1 MDKKYALITGVAGL
15 IGSRLADW
23 IIENKPD
30 YCVVGVDNLFGGYEE
45 NINKNVIFYNKELS
59 SDDLSGLF
67 EKYNFEYVFE
77 DINNIMKK
85 SNVNFYTQQGI
96 LGGKDLGLTSYTN
109 FNTPYDT
116 ATELAKVG
124 FNTISL
130 ASYHAND
137 RGVQGITNAINFLN
151 ENKISYSG
159 ISLNEEDRLK
169 NSIIEKNG
177 IKVALLGYTMGSTIA
192 TNNTYS
198 VSIYSEEQVK
208 KDYDAIK
215 DQADI
220 IMVAIDYSNNRS
232 LEVTEQEKTIANYLA
247 NLGVDIVIG
256 NTGYSVQPIEKIN
269 NTLVF
274 YSLGNMLSGH
284 SLTDNKISAIVDF
297 KYTIKEKGGNIEK
310 LKQSDKYLLNILNR
324 IIDGKK
330 NVSLTKLYNF
340 CDNKKDAIDFLINY
354 NVYIKML
361 RNESTNEPYF
371 ETKLVY
377 NTVSS
382 YKTISYILWL
392 VSLVFTFYEHY
403 SILGYLL
410 ILISYF
416 VNELFLNCYKR
427 TKKANDLYFDYIAYK
442 NYLEEIDTLGYDKN
456 DINTYITN
464 GLILKTTNTNLKLDQ
479 GEFPYKLNKAIV
491 RCVKKANDRR

>member
-1 MDKKYALITGVAGL
+1 MRRQKRSKRPFILLLSLIIMIFGSLYLFKGFFKKDNGTNDNNDNDNNNNIVENLKERSITFTLAG
-15 IGSRLADW
+15 
-23 IIENKPD
+23 
-30 YCVVGVDNLFGGYEE
+30 
-45 NINKNVIFYNKELS
+45 NVLLNAEMWYDTA
-59 SDDLSGLF
+59 SDGQ
-67 EKYNFEYVFE
+67 YNFEYVFE

-310 LKQSDKYLLNILNR
+310 NYDDINVLLTYAYSLNGVNYKVVPFTKIQTELNDYKIYYEKYNKLLTENN
-324 IIDGKK
+324 K
-330 NVSLTKLYNF
+330 NVKLYP
-340 CDNKKDAIDFLINY
+340 I
-354 NVYIKML
+354 
-361 RNESTNEPYF
+361 
-371 ETKLVY
+371 
-377 NTVSS
+377 
-382 YKTISYILWL
+382 
-392 VSLVFTFYEHY
+392 
-403 SILGYLL
+403 
-410 ILISYF
+410 
-416 VNELFLNCYKR
+416 
-427 TKKANDLYFDYIAYK
+427 
-442 NYLEEIDTLGYDKN
+442 
-456 DINTYITN
+456 
-464 GLILKTTNTNLKLDQ
+464 
-479 GEFPYKLNKAIV
+479 GE
-491 RCVKKANDRR
+491 

>member
-1 MDKKYALITGVAGL
+1 MRRQRRSKIPFIFLLSLIIMIFGSLYLFKGFFKKDNGTNDNNDNDNNNNIVENVKERSITFTLAG
-15 IGSRLADW
+15 
-23 IIENKPD
+23 
-30 YCVVGVDNLFGGYEE
+30 
-45 NINKNVIFYNKELS
+45 NVLLNAEMWYDTA
-59 SDDLSGLF
+59 SDGQ
-67 EKYNFEYVFE
+67 YNFEYVFE

-177 IKVALLGYTMGSTIA
+177 IKVALLGYTMGLTIA
-192 TNNTYS
+192 TNNTYL

-208 KDYDAIK
+208 KDYDSIK
-215 DQADI
+215 DQVDI

-310 LKQSDKYLLNILNR
+310 NYDDINVLLTYAYSLNGVNYKVVPFTKIQTELNDYKIYYEKYNKLLTENN
-324 IIDGKK
+324 K
-330 NVSLTKLYNF
+330 NVKLYP
-340 CDNKKDAIDFLINY
+340 I
-354 NVYIKML
+354 
-361 RNESTNEPYF
+361 
-371 ETKLVY
+371 
-377 NTVSS
+377 
-382 YKTISYILWL
+382 
-392 VSLVFTFYEHY
+392 
-403 SILGYLL
+403 G
-410 ILISYF
+410 
-416 VNELFLNCYKR
+416 
-427 TKKANDLYFDYIAYK
+427 
-442 NYLEEIDTLGYDKN
+442 G
-456 DINTYITN
+456 
-464 GLILKTTNTNLKLDQ
+464 
-479 GEFPYKLNKAIV
+479 
-491 RCVKKANDRR
+491 

>member
-1 MDKKYALITGVAGL
+1 MRRQKRSKRPFILLLSLIIMIFGSLYLFKGFFKKDNGTNDNNDNDNNNNIVENVKERSITFTLAG
-15 IGSRLADW
+15 
-23 IIENKPD
+23 
-30 YCVVGVDNLFGGYEE
+30 
-45 NINKNVIFYNKELS
+45 NVLLNAEMWYDTA
-59 SDDLSGLF
+59 SDGQ
-67 EKYNFEYVFE
+67 YNFEYVFE

-208 KDYDAIK
+208 KDYDSIK

-310 LKQSDKYLLNILNR
+310 NYDDINVLLTYAYSLNGVNYKVVPFTKIQTELNDYKIYYEKYNKLLTENN
-324 IIDGKK
+324 K
-330 NVSLTKLYNF
+330 NVILYP
-340 CDNKKDAIDFLINY
+340 I
-354 NVYIKML
+354 
-361 RNESTNEPYF
+361 
-371 ETKLVY
+371 
-377 NTVSS
+377 
-382 YKTISYILWL
+382 
-392 VSLVFTFYEHY
+392 
-403 SILGYLL
+403 
-410 ILISYF
+410 
-416 VNELFLNCYKR
+416 
-427 TKKANDLYFDYIAYK
+427 
-442 NYLEEIDTLGYDKN
+442 
-456 DINTYITN
+456 
-464 GLILKTTNTNLKLDQ
+464 
-479 GEFPYKLNKAIV
+479 GE
-491 RCVKKANDRR
+491 

>member
-1 MDKKYALITGVAGL
+1 MRRQKRSKRPFILLLSLIIMIFGSLYLFKGFFKKDNGTNDNNDNDNNNNIVENVKERSITFTLAG
-15 IGSRLADW
+15 
-23 IIENKPD
+23 
-30 YCVVGVDNLFGGYEE
+30 
-45 NINKNVIFYNKELS
+45 NVLLNAEMWYDTA
-59 SDDLSGLF
+59 SDGQ
-67 EKYNFEYVFE
+67 YNFEYVFE

-208 KDYDAIK
+208 KDYDSIK

-297 KYTIKEKGGNIEK
+297 KYTIKDKGGNIEK
-310 LKQSDKYLLNILNR
+310 NYDDINVLLTYAYSLNGVNYKVVPFTKIQTELNDYKIYYEKYNKLLTENN
-324 IIDGKK
+324 K
-330 NVSLTKLYNF
+330 NVKLYP
-340 CDNKKDAIDFLINY
+340 I
-354 NVYIKML
+354 
-361 RNESTNEPYF
+361 
-371 ETKLVY
+371 
-377 NTVSS
+377 
-382 YKTISYILWL
+382 
-392 VSLVFTFYEHY
+392 
-403 SILGYLL
+403 G
-410 ILISYF
+410 
-416 VNELFLNCYKR
+416 
-427 TKKANDLYFDYIAYK
+427 
-442 NYLEEIDTLGYDKN
+442 G
-456 DINTYITN
+456 
-464 GLILKTTNTNLKLDQ
+464 
-479 GEFPYKLNKAIV
+479 
-491 RCVKKANDRR
+491 

>member
-1 MDKKYALITGVAGL
+1 MRRQKRSKRPFILLLSLIIMIFGSLYLFKGFFKKDNGTNDNNDNDNNNNNIVENVKERSITFTLAG
-15 IGSRLADW
+15 
-23 IIENKPD
+23 
-30 YCVVGVDNLFGGYEE
+30 
-45 NINKNVIFYNKELS
+45 NVLLNAEMWYDTA
-59 SDDLSGLF
+59 SDGQYD
-67 EKYNFEYVFE
+67 FEYVFE

-208 KDYDAIK
+208 KDYDSIK

-284 SLTDNKISAIVDF
+284 SLIDNKISAIVDF
-297 KYTIKEKGGNIEK
+297 KYTIKEKDGNIEK
-310 LKQSDKYLLNILNR
+310 NYDDINVLLTYAYSLNGVNYKVVPFTKIQTELNDYKIYYEKYNKLLTENN
-324 IIDGKK
+324 K
-330 NVSLTKLYNF
+330 NVKLYP
-340 CDNKKDAIDFLINY
+340 I
-354 NVYIKML
+354 
-361 RNESTNEPYF
+361 
-371 ETKLVY
+371 
-377 NTVSS
+377 
-382 YKTISYILWL
+382 
-392 VSLVFTFYEHY
+392 
-403 SILGYLL
+403 
-410 ILISYF
+410 
-416 VNELFLNCYKR
+416 
-427 TKKANDLYFDYIAYK
+427 
-442 NYLEEIDTLGYDKN
+442 
-456 DINTYITN
+456 
-464 GLILKTTNTNLKLDQ
+464 
-479 GEFPYKLNKAIV
+479 GE
-491 RCVKKANDRR
+491 

>member
-1 MDKKYALITGVAGL
+1 MRRQKKSKRPFILLLSLIIMIFGSLYLFKGFFKKDNGTNDNNDNDNNNNIVENVKERSITFTLAG
-15 IGSRLADW
+15 
-23 IIENKPD
+23 
-30 YCVVGVDNLFGGYEE
+30 
-45 NINKNVIFYNKELS
+45 NVLLNAEMWYDTA
-59 SDDLSGLF
+59 SDGQ
-67 EKYNFEYVFE
+67 YNFEYVFE

-116 ATELAKVG
+116 ATELTKVG

-208 KDYDAIK
+208 KDYDSIK

-310 LKQSDKYLLNILNR
+310 NYDDINVLLTYAYSLNGVNYKVVPFTKIQTELNDYKIYYEKYNKLLTENN
-324 IIDGKK
+324 K
-330 NVSLTKLYNF
+330 NVKLYP
-340 CDNKKDAIDFLINY
+340 I
-354 NVYIKML
+354 
-361 RNESTNEPYF
+361 
-371 ETKLVY
+371 
-377 NTVSS
+377 
-382 YKTISYILWL
+382 
-392 VSLVFTFYEHY
+392 
-403 SILGYLL
+403 
-410 ILISYF
+410 
-416 VNELFLNCYKR
+416 
-427 TKKANDLYFDYIAYK
+427 
-442 NYLEEIDTLGYDKN
+442 
-456 DINTYITN
+456 
-464 GLILKTTNTNLKLDQ
+464 
-479 GEFPYKLNKAIV
+479 GE
-491 RCVKKANDRR
+491 

>member
-1 MDKKYALITGVAGL
+1 MRRQRRSKIPFIFLLSLIIMIFGSLYLFKGFFKKDTGTNDNNDNDNNNIVENVKERSITFTLAG
-15 IGSRLADW
+15 
-23 IIENKPD
+23 
-30 YCVVGVDNLFGGYEE
+30 
-45 NINKNVIFYNKELS
+45 NVLLNAEMWYDTA
-59 SDDLSGLF
+59 SDGQ
-67 EKYNFEYVFE
+67 YNFEYVFE

-208 KDYDAIK
+208 KDYDSIK

-310 LKQSDKYLLNILNR
+310 NYDDINVLLTYAYSLNGVNYKVVPFTKIQTELNDYKIYYEKYNKLLTENN
-324 IIDGKK
+324 K
-330 NVSLTKLYNF
+330 NVKLYP
-340 CDNKKDAIDFLINY
+340 I
-354 NVYIKML
+354 
-361 RNESTNEPYF
+361 
-371 ETKLVY
+371 
-377 NTVSS
+377 
-382 YKTISYILWL
+382 
-392 VSLVFTFYEHY
+392 
-403 SILGYLL
+403 
-410 ILISYF
+410 
-416 VNELFLNCYKR
+416 
-427 TKKANDLYFDYIAYK
+427 
-442 NYLEEIDTLGYDKN
+442 
-456 DINTYITN
+456 
-464 GLILKTTNTNLKLDQ
+464 
-479 GEFPYKLNKAIV
+479 GE
-491 RCVKKANDRR
+491 

>member
-1 MDKKYALITGVAGL
+1 MRRQKRSKRPFILLLSLIIMIFGSLYLFKGFFKKDNGTNDNNDNDNNNNNIVENVKERSITFTLAG
-15 IGSRLADW
+15 
-23 IIENKPD
+23 
-30 YCVVGVDNLFGGYEE
+30 
-45 NINKNVIFYNKELS
+45 NVLLNAEMWYDTA
-59 SDDLSGLF
+59 SDGQ
-67 EKYNFEYVFE
+67 YNFEYVFE

-116 ATELAKVG
+116 ATELTKVG

-130 ASYHAND
+130 ARYHAND

-297 KYTIKEKGGNIEK
+297 KYTIKEKDGNIEK
-310 LKQSDKYLLNILNR
+310 NYDDINVLLTYAYSLNGVNYKVVPFTKIQTELNDYKIYYEKYNKLLTENN
-324 IIDGKK
+324 K
-330 NVSLTKLYNF
+330 NVKLYP
-340 CDNKKDAIDFLINY
+340 I
-354 NVYIKML
+354 
-361 RNESTNEPYF
+361 
-371 ETKLVY
+371 
-377 NTVSS
+377 
-382 YKTISYILWL
+382 
-392 VSLVFTFYEHY
+392 
-403 SILGYLL
+403 
-410 ILISYF
+410 
-416 VNELFLNCYKR
+416 
-427 TKKANDLYFDYIAYK
+427 
-442 NYLEEIDTLGYDKN
+442 
-456 DINTYITN
+456 
-464 GLILKTTNTNLKLDQ
+464 
-479 GEFPYKLNKAIV
+479 GE
-491 RCVKKANDRR
+491 

>member
-1 MDKKYALITGVAGL
+1 MRRQKRSKRPFILLLSLIIMIFGSLYLFKGFFKKDNETNDNNDNDNNIVENVKERSITFTLAG
-15 IGSRLADW
+15 
-23 IIENKPD
+23 
-30 YCVVGVDNLFGGYEE
+30 
-45 NINKNVIFYNKELS
+45 NVLLNAEMWYDTA
-59 SDDLSGLF
+59 SDGQ
-67 EKYNFEYVFE
+67 YNFEYVFE

-85 SNVNFYTQQGI
+85 SNVNFYTQQSI

-284 SLTDNKISAIVDF
+284 SLIDNKISAIVDF
-297 KYTIKEKGGNIEK
+297 KYTIKEKDGNIEK
-310 LKQSDKYLLNILNR
+310 NYDDINVLLTYAYSLNGVNYKVVPFTKIQTELNDYKIYYEKYNKLLTENN
-324 IIDGKK
+324 K
-330 NVSLTKLYNF
+330 NVKLYP
-340 CDNKKDAIDFLINY
+340 I
-354 NVYIKML
+354 
-361 RNESTNEPYF
+361 
-371 ETKLVY
+371 
-377 NTVSS
+377 
-382 YKTISYILWL
+382 
-392 VSLVFTFYEHY
+392 
-403 SILGYLL
+403 
-410 ILISYF
+410 
-416 VNELFLNCYKR
+416 
-427 TKKANDLYFDYIAYK
+427 
-442 NYLEEIDTLGYDKN
+442 
-456 DINTYITN
+456 
-464 GLILKTTNTNLKLDQ
+464 
-479 GEFPYKLNKAIV
+479 GE
-491 RCVKKANDRR
+491 

>member
-1 MDKKYALITGVAGL
+1 MRRQRRSKIPFIFLLSLIIMIFGSLYLFKGFFKKDTGTNDNNDNDNNNNIVENVKERSITFTLAG
-15 IGSRLADW
+15 
-23 IIENKPD
+23 
-30 YCVVGVDNLFGGYEE
+30 
-45 NINKNVIFYNKELS
+45 NVLLNAEMWYDTA
-59 SDDLSGLF
+59 SDGQ
-67 EKYNFEYVFE
+67 YNFEYVFE

-208 KDYDAIK
+208 KDYDSIK
-215 DQADI
+215 DQVDI

-310 LKQSDKYLLNILNR
+310 NYDDINVLLTYAYSLNGVNYKVVPFTKIQTELNDYKIYYEKYNKLLTENN
-324 IIDGKK
+324 K
-330 NVSLTKLYNF
+330 NVKLYP
-340 CDNKKDAIDFLINY
+340 I
-354 NVYIKML
+354 
-361 RNESTNEPYF
+361 
-371 ETKLVY
+371 
-377 NTVSS
+377 
-382 YKTISYILWL
+382 
-392 VSLVFTFYEHY
+392 
-403 SILGYLL
+403 G
-410 ILISYF
+410 
-416 VNELFLNCYKR
+416 
-427 TKKANDLYFDYIAYK
+427 
-442 NYLEEIDTLGYDKN
+442 G
-456 DINTYITN
+456 
-464 GLILKTTNTNLKLDQ
+464 
-479 GEFPYKLNKAIV
+479 
-491 RCVKKANDRR
+491 

>member
-1 MDKKYALITGVAGL
+1 MRRQKRSKRPFILLLSLIIMIFGSLYLFKGFFKKDNGTNDNNDNDNNNNIVENVKERSITFTLAG
-15 IGSRLADW
+15 
-23 IIENKPD
+23 
-30 YCVVGVDNLFGGYEE
+30 
-45 NINKNVIFYNKELS
+45 NVLLNAEMWYDTA
-59 SDDLSGLF
+59 SDGQ
-67 EKYNFEYVFE
+67 YNFEYVFE

-208 KDYDAIK
+208 KDYDSIK

-297 KYTIKEKGGNIEK
+297 KYTIKEKGGKIEK
-310 LKQSDKYLLNILNR
+310 NYDDINVLLTYAYSLNGVNYKVVPFTKIQTELNDYKIYYEKYNKLLTENN
-324 IIDGKK
+324 K
-330 NVSLTKLYNF
+330 NVKLYP
-340 CDNKKDAIDFLINY
+340 I
-354 NVYIKML
+354 
-361 RNESTNEPYF
+361 
-371 ETKLVY
+371 
-377 NTVSS
+377 
-382 YKTISYILWL
+382 
-392 VSLVFTFYEHY
+392 
-403 SILGYLL
+403 
-410 ILISYF
+410 
-416 VNELFLNCYKR
+416 
-427 TKKANDLYFDYIAYK
+427 
-442 NYLEEIDTLGYDKN
+442 
-456 DINTYITN
+456 
-464 GLILKTTNTNLKLDQ
+464 
-479 GEFPYKLNKAIV
+479 GE
-491 RCVKKANDRR
+491 

>member
-1 MDKKYALITGVAGL
+1 MRRQKRSKRPFILLLSLIIMIFGSLYLFKGFFKKDNGTNDNNDNDNNNNNNIVENVKERSITFTLAG
-15 IGSRLADW
+15 
-23 IIENKPD
+23 
-30 YCVVGVDNLFGGYEE
+30 
-45 NINKNVIFYNKELS
+45 NVLLNAEMWYDTA
-59 SDDLSGLF
+59 SDGQ
-67 EKYNFEYVFE
+67 YNFEYVFE

-159 ISLNEEDRLK
+159 ISLNEDDRLK

-208 KDYDAIK
+208 KDYDSIK

-310 LKQSDKYLLNILNR
+310 NYDDINVLLTYAYSLNGVNYKVVPFTKIQTELNDYKIYYEKYNKLLTENN
-324 IIDGKK
+324 K
-330 NVSLTKLYNF
+330 NVKLYP
-340 CDNKKDAIDFLINY
+340 I
-354 NVYIKML
+354 
-361 RNESTNEPYF
+361 
-371 ETKLVY
+371 
-377 NTVSS
+377 
-382 YKTISYILWL
+382 
-392 VSLVFTFYEHY
+392 
-403 SILGYLL
+403 
-410 ILISYF
+410 
-416 VNELFLNCYKR
+416 
-427 TKKANDLYFDYIAYK
+427 
-442 NYLEEIDTLGYDKN
+442 
-456 DINTYITN
+456 
-464 GLILKTTNTNLKLDQ
+464 
-479 GEFPYKLNKAIV
+479 GE
-491 RCVKKANDRR
+491 

>member
-1 MDKKYALITGVAGL
+1 MRRQKRSKRPFILLLSLIIMIFGSLYLFKGFFKKDNGTNDNNDNDNNNNIVENVKERSITFTLAG
-15 IGSRLADW
+15 
-23 IIENKPD
+23 
-30 YCVVGVDNLFGGYEE
+30 
-45 NINKNVIFYNKELS
+45 NVLLNAEMWYDTA
-59 SDDLSGLF
+59 SDGQ
-67 EKYNFEYVFE
+67 YNFEYVFE

-151 ENKISYSG
+151 ENKIIYSG

-208 KDYDAIK
+208 KDYDSIK

-310 LKQSDKYLLNILNR
+310 NYDDINVLLTYAYSLNGVNYKVVPFTKIQTELNDYKIYYEKYNKLLTENN
-324 IIDGKK
+324 K
-330 NVSLTKLYNF
+330 NVKLYP
-340 CDNKKDAIDFLINY
+340 I
-354 NVYIKML
+354 
-361 RNESTNEPYF
+361 
-371 ETKLVY
+371 
-377 NTVSS
+377 
-382 YKTISYILWL
+382 
-392 VSLVFTFYEHY
+392 
-403 SILGYLL
+403 
-410 ILISYF
+410 
-416 VNELFLNCYKR
+416 
-427 TKKANDLYFDYIAYK
+427 
-442 NYLEEIDTLGYDKN
+442 
-456 DINTYITN
+456 
-464 GLILKTTNTNLKLDQ
+464 
-479 GEFPYKLNKAIV
+479 GE
-491 RCVKKANDRR
+491 

>member
-1 MDKKYALITGVAGL
+1 MRRQKRSKRPFILLLSLIIMIFGSLYLFKGFFKKDNGTNDNNDNDNNNNIVENVKERSITFTLAG
-15 IGSRLADW
+15 
-23 IIENKPD
+23 
-30 YCVVGVDNLFGGYEE
+30 
-45 NINKNVIFYNKELS
+45 NVLLNAEMWYDTA
-59 SDDLSGLF
+59 SDGQ
-67 EKYNFEYVFE
+67 YNFEYVFE

-208 KDYDAIK
+208 KDYDSIK

-247 NLGVDIVIG
+247 NLGVDIVLG

-297 KYTIKEKGGNIEK
+297 KYTIKEKRGNIEK
-310 LKQSDKYLLNILNR
+310 NYDEVNVLLTYAYSLNGVNYKVVPFTKIQTELNDYKIYYEKYNKLLTENN
-324 IIDGKK
+324 K
-330 NVSLTKLYNF
+330 NVKLYP
-340 CDNKKDAIDFLINY
+340 I
-354 NVYIKML
+354 
-361 RNESTNEPYF
+361 
-371 ETKLVY
+371 
-377 NTVSS
+377 
-382 YKTISYILWL
+382 
-392 VSLVFTFYEHY
+392 
-403 SILGYLL
+403 
-410 ILISYF
+410 
-416 VNELFLNCYKR
+416 
-427 TKKANDLYFDYIAYK
+427 
-442 NYLEEIDTLGYDKN
+442 
-456 DINTYITN
+456 
-464 GLILKTTNTNLKLDQ
+464 
-479 GEFPYKLNKAIV
+479 GE
-491 RCVKKANDRR
+491 

>member
-1 MDKKYALITGVAGL
+1 MRRQKRSKRPFILLLSLIIMIFGSLYLFKGFFKKDNGTNDNNDNDNNNNNIVENVKERSITFTLAG
-15 IGSRLADW
+15 
-23 IIENKPD
+23 
-30 YCVVGVDNLFGGYEE
+30 
-45 NINKNVIFYNKELS
+45 NVLLNAEMWYDTA
-59 SDDLSGLF
+59 SDGQ
-67 EKYNFEYVFE
+67 YNFEYVFE

-116 ATELAKVG
+116 ATELTKVG

-208 KDYDAIK
+208 KDYDSIK

-297 KYTIKEKGGNIEK
+297 KYTIKEKDGNIEK
-310 LKQSDKYLLNILNR
+310 NYDDINVLLTYAYSLNGVNYKVVPFTKIQTELNDYKIYYEKYNKLLTENN
-324 IIDGKK
+324 K
-330 NVSLTKLYNF
+330 NVKLYP
-340 CDNKKDAIDFLINY
+340 I
-354 NVYIKML
+354 
-361 RNESTNEPYF
+361 
-371 ETKLVY
+371 
-377 NTVSS
+377 
-382 YKTISYILWL
+382 
-392 VSLVFTFYEHY
+392 
-403 SILGYLL
+403 
-410 ILISYF
+410 
-416 VNELFLNCYKR
+416 
-427 TKKANDLYFDYIAYK
+427 
-442 NYLEEIDTLGYDKN
+442 
-456 DINTYITN
+456 
-464 GLILKTTNTNLKLDQ
+464 
-479 GEFPYKLNKAIV
+479 GE
-491 RCVKKANDRR
+491 

>member
-1 MDKKYALITGVAGL
+1 MRRQKRSKRPFILLLSLIVMIFGSLYLFKGFFKKDNETNDNNDNDNNIVENVKERSITFTLAG
-15 IGSRLADW
+15 
-23 IIENKPD
+23 
-30 YCVVGVDNLFGGYEE
+30 
-45 NINKNVIFYNKELS
+45 NVLLNAEMWYDTA
-59 SDDLSGLF
+59 SDGQ
-67 EKYNFEYVFE
+67 YNFEYVFE

-192 TNNTYS
+192 TNNNYS
-198 VSIYSEEQVK
+198 VFIYSEEQVK

-284 SLTDNKISAIVDF
+284 SLIDNKISAIVDF
-297 KYTIKEKGGNIEK
+297 KYTIKEKDGNIEK
-310 LKQSDKYLLNILNR
+310 NYDDINVLLTYAYSLNGVNYKVVPFTKIQTELNDYKIYYEKYNKLLTENN
-324 IIDGKK
+324 K
-330 NVSLTKLYNF
+330 NVKLYP
-340 CDNKKDAIDFLINY
+340 I
-354 NVYIKML
+354 
-361 RNESTNEPYF
+361 
-371 ETKLVY
+371 
-377 NTVSS
+377 
-382 YKTISYILWL
+382 
-392 VSLVFTFYEHY
+392 
-403 SILGYLL
+403 
-410 ILISYF
+410 
-416 VNELFLNCYKR
+416 
-427 TKKANDLYFDYIAYK
+427 
-442 NYLEEIDTLGYDKN
+442 
-456 DINTYITN
+456 
-464 GLILKTTNTNLKLDQ
+464 
-479 GEFPYKLNKAIV
+479 GE
-491 RCVKKANDRR
+491 

>member
-1 MDKKYALITGVAGL
+1 MRRQKRSKRPFILLLSLIIMIFGSLYLFKGFFKKDNGTNDNNDNDNNNNNIVENVKERSITFTLAG
-15 IGSRLADW
+15 
-23 IIENKPD
+23 
-30 YCVVGVDNLFGGYEE
+30 
-45 NINKNVIFYNKELS
+45 NVLLNAEMWYDTA
-59 SDDLSGLF
+59 SDGQ
-67 EKYNFEYVFE
+67 YNFEYVFE

-116 ATELAKVG
+116 ATELTKVG

-177 IKVALLGYTMGSTIA
+177 IKVALLGYTTGLTIA

-208 KDYDAIK
+208 KDYDSIK

-310 LKQSDKYLLNILNR
+310 KYDDINVLLTYAYSLNGVNYKVVPFTK
-324 IIDGKK
+324 IQTELNDYKIYYEKYNKLLTENNK
-330 NVSLTKLYNF
+330 NVKLYP
-340 CDNKKDAIDFLINY
+340 I
-354 NVYIKML
+354 
-361 RNESTNEPYF
+361 
-371 ETKLVY
+371 
-377 NTVSS
+377 
-382 YKTISYILWL
+382 
-392 VSLVFTFYEHY
+392 
-403 SILGYLL
+403 
-410 ILISYF
+410 
-416 VNELFLNCYKR
+416 
-427 TKKANDLYFDYIAYK
+427 
-442 NYLEEIDTLGYDKN
+442 
-456 DINTYITN
+456 
-464 GLILKTTNTNLKLDQ
+464 
-479 GEFPYKLNKAIV
+479 GE
-491 RCVKKANDRR
+491 

>member
-1 MDKKYALITGVAGL
+1 MRRQRRSKIPFIFLLSLIIIIFGSLYLFKGFFKKDNGTNDNNDNDNNNNIVENVKERSITFTLAG
-15 IGSRLADW
+15 
-23 IIENKPD
+23 
-30 YCVVGVDNLFGGYEE
+30 
-45 NINKNVIFYNKELS
+45 NVLLNAEMWYDTA
-59 SDDLSGLF
+59 SDGQ
-67 EKYNFEYVFE
+67 YNFEYVFE

-208 KDYDAIK
+208 KDYDSIK

-310 LKQSDKYLLNILNR
+310 NYDDINVLLTYAYSLNGVNYKVVPFTKIQTELNDYKIYYEKYNKLLTENN
-324 IIDGKK
+324 K
-330 NVSLTKLYNF
+330 NVKLYP
-340 CDNKKDAIDFLINY
+340 I
-354 NVYIKML
+354 
-361 RNESTNEPYF
+361 
-371 ETKLVY
+371 
-377 NTVSS
+377 
-382 YKTISYILWL
+382 
-392 VSLVFTFYEHY
+392 
-403 SILGYLL
+403 
-410 ILISYF
+410 
-416 VNELFLNCYKR
+416 
-427 TKKANDLYFDYIAYK
+427 
-442 NYLEEIDTLGYDKN
+442 
-456 DINTYITN
+456 
-464 GLILKTTNTNLKLDQ
+464 
-479 GEFPYKLNKAIV
+479 GE
-491 RCVKKANDRR
+491 

>member
-1 MDKKYALITGVAGL
+1 MRRQKRSKRPFILLLSLIIMIFGSLYLFKGFFKKDNGTNDNNDNDNNNNIVENVKERSITFTLAG
-15 IGSRLADW
+15 
-23 IIENKPD
+23 
-30 YCVVGVDNLFGGYEE
+30 
-45 NINKNVIFYNKELS
+45 NVLLNAEMWYDTA
-59 SDDLSGLF
+59 SDGQ
-67 EKYNFEYVFE
+67 YNFEYVFE

-159 ISLNEEDRLK
+159 ISLNEEDRLN

-208 KDYDAIK
+208 KDYDSIK

-310 LKQSDKYLLNILNR
+310 NYDDINVLLTYAYSLNGLNYKVVPFTKIQTELNDYKIYYEKYNKLLTENN
-324 IIDGKK
+324 K
-330 NVSLTKLYNF
+330 NVKLYP
-340 CDNKKDAIDFLINY
+340 I
-354 NVYIKML
+354 
-361 RNESTNEPYF
+361 
-371 ETKLVY
+371 
-377 NTVSS
+377 
-382 YKTISYILWL
+382 
-392 VSLVFTFYEHY
+392 
-403 SILGYLL
+403 
-410 ILISYF
+410 
-416 VNELFLNCYKR
+416 
-427 TKKANDLYFDYIAYK
+427 
-442 NYLEEIDTLGYDKN
+442 
-456 DINTYITN
+456 
-464 GLILKTTNTNLKLDQ
+464 
-479 GEFPYKLNKAIV
+479 GE
-491 RCVKKANDRR
+491 

>member
-1 MDKKYALITGVAGL
+1 MRRQRRSKILFIFLLSLIIMIFGSLYLFKGFFKKDTGTNDNNDNDNNNNNIVENVKERSITFTLAG
-15 IGSRLADW
+15 
-23 IIENKPD
+23 
-30 YCVVGVDNLFGGYEE
+30 
-45 NINKNVIFYNKELS
+45 NVLLNAEMWYDTA
-59 SDDLSGLF
+59 SDGQ
-67 EKYNFEYVFE
+67 YNFEYVFE

-208 KDYDAIK
+208 KDYDSIK

-310 LKQSDKYLLNILNR
+310 NYDDINVLLTYAYSLNGVNYKVVPFTKIQTELNDYKIYYEKYNKLLTENN
-324 IIDGKK
+324 K
-330 NVSLTKLYNF
+330 NVKLYP
-340 CDNKKDAIDFLINY
+340 I
-354 NVYIKML
+354 
-361 RNESTNEPYF
+361 
-371 ETKLVY
+371 
-377 NTVSS
+377 
-382 YKTISYILWL
+382 
-392 VSLVFTFYEHY
+392 
-403 SILGYLL
+403 G
-410 ILISYF
+410 
-416 VNELFLNCYKR
+416 
-427 TKKANDLYFDYIAYK
+427 
-442 NYLEEIDTLGYDKN
+442 G
-456 DINTYITN
+456 
-464 GLILKTTNTNLKLDQ
+464 
-479 GEFPYKLNKAIV
+479 
-491 RCVKKANDRR
+491 

>member
-1 MDKKYALITGVAGL
+1 MRRQRRSKIPFIFLLSLIIMIFGSLYLFKGFFKKDTGTNDNNDNDNNNNIVENVKERSITFTLAG
-15 IGSRLADW
+15 
-23 IIENKPD
+23 
-30 YCVVGVDNLFGGYEE
+30 
-45 NINKNVIFYNKELS
+45 NVLLNAEMWYDTA
-59 SDDLSGLF
+59 SDGQ
-67 EKYNFEYVFE
+67 YNFEYVFE

-96 LGGKDLGLTSYTN
+96 LGGKGLGLTSYTN

-116 ATELAKVG
+116 ATELTKVG

-177 IKVALLGYTMGSTIA
+177 IKVALLGYTMGLTIA

-208 KDYDAIK
+208 KDFDSIK
-215 DQADI
+215 DQVDI

-310 LKQSDKYLLNILNR
+310 NYDDINVLLTYAYSLNGVNYKVVPFTKIQTELNDYKIYYEKYNKLLTENN
-324 IIDGKK
+324 K
-330 NVSLTKLYNF
+330 NVKLYP
-340 CDNKKDAIDFLINY
+340 I
-354 NVYIKML
+354 
-361 RNESTNEPYF
+361 
-371 ETKLVY
+371 
-377 NTVSS
+377 
-382 YKTISYILWL
+382 
-392 VSLVFTFYEHY
+392 
-403 SILGYLL
+403 G
-410 ILISYF
+410 
-416 VNELFLNCYKR
+416 
-427 TKKANDLYFDYIAYK
+427 
-442 NYLEEIDTLGYDKN
+442 G
-456 DINTYITN
+456 
-464 GLILKTTNTNLKLDQ
+464 
-479 GEFPYKLNKAIV
+479 
-491 RCVKKANDRR
+491 

>member
-1 MDKKYALITGVAGL
+1 MRRQKRSKRPFILLLSLIIMIFGSLYLFKGFFKKDNGTNDNNDNDNNNNIVENVKERSITFTLAG
-15 IGSRLADW
+15 
-23 IIENKPD
+23 
-30 YCVVGVDNLFGGYEE
+30 
-45 NINKNVIFYNKELS
+45 NVLLNAEMWYDTA
-59 SDDLSGLF
+59 SDGQ
-67 EKYNFEYVFE
+67 YNFEYVFE

-116 ATELAKVG
+116 ATELTKVG

-284 SLTDNKISAIVDF
+284 SLTDNKIIAIVDF

-310 LKQSDKYLLNILNR
+310 NYDDINVLLTYAYSLNGVNYKVVPFTKIQTELNDYKIYYEKYNKLLTENN
-324 IIDGKK
+324 K
-330 NVSLTKLYNF
+330 NVKLYP
-340 CDNKKDAIDFLINY
+340 I
-354 NVYIKML
+354 
-361 RNESTNEPYF
+361 
-371 ETKLVY
+371 
-377 NTVSS
+377 
-382 YKTISYILWL
+382 
-392 VSLVFTFYEHY
+392 
-403 SILGYLL
+403 
-410 ILISYF
+410 
-416 VNELFLNCYKR
+416 
-427 TKKANDLYFDYIAYK
+427 
-442 NYLEEIDTLGYDKN
+442 
-456 DINTYITN
+456 
-464 GLILKTTNTNLKLDQ
+464 
-479 GEFPYKLNKAIV
+479 GE
-491 RCVKKANDRR
+491 

>member
-1 MDKKYALITGVAGL
+1 MRRQKRSKRPFILLLSLIIMIFGSLYLFKGFFKKDNGTNDNNDNDNNNIVENVKERSITFTLAG
-15 IGSRLADW
+15 
-23 IIENKPD
+23 
-30 YCVVGVDNLFGGYEE
+30 
-45 NINKNVIFYNKELS
+45 NVLLNAEMWYDTA
-59 SDDLSGLF
+59 SDGQ
-67 EKYNFEYVFE
+67 YNFEYVFE

-116 ATELAKVG
+116 ATELTKVG

-208 KDYDAIK
+208 KDYDSIK

-310 LKQSDKYLLNILNR
+310 NYDDINVLLTYAYSLNGVNYKVVPFTKIQTELNDYKIYYEKYNKLLTENN
-324 IIDGKK
+324 K
-330 NVSLTKLYNF
+330 NVKLYP
-340 CDNKKDAIDFLINY
+340 I
-354 NVYIKML
+354 
-361 RNESTNEPYF
+361 
-371 ETKLVY
+371 
-377 NTVSS
+377 
-382 YKTISYILWL
+382 
-392 VSLVFTFYEHY
+392 
-403 SILGYLL
+403 
-410 ILISYF
+410 
-416 VNELFLNCYKR
+416 
-427 TKKANDLYFDYIAYK
+427 
-442 NYLEEIDTLGYDKN
+442 
-456 DINTYITN
+456 
-464 GLILKTTNTNLKLDQ
+464 
-479 GEFPYKLNKAIV
+479 GE
-491 RCVKKANDRR
+491 

>member
-1 MDKKYALITGVAGL
+1 MRRQKRSKRPFILLLSLIIMIFGSLYLFKGFFKKDNGTNDNNDNDNNIVENVKERSITFTLAG
-15 IGSRLADW
+15 
-23 IIENKPD
+23 
-30 YCVVGVDNLFGGYEE
+30 
-45 NINKNVIFYNKELS
+45 NVLLNAEMWYDTA
-59 SDDLSGLF
+59 SDGQ
-67 EKYNFEYVFE
+67 YNFEYVFE

-208 KDYDAIK
+208 KDYDVIK

-284 SLTDNKISAIVDF
+284 SLIDNKISAIVDF
-297 KYTIKEKGGNIEK
+297 KYTIKEKDGNIEK
-310 LKQSDKYLLNILNR
+310 NYDDINVLLTYAYSLNGVNYKVVPFTKIQTELNDYKIYYEKYNKLLTENN
-324 IIDGKK
+324 K
-330 NVSLTKLYNF
+330 NVKLYP
-340 CDNKKDAIDFLINY
+340 I
-354 NVYIKML
+354 
-361 RNESTNEPYF
+361 
-371 ETKLVY
+371 
-377 NTVSS
+377 
-382 YKTISYILWL
+382 
-392 VSLVFTFYEHY
+392 
-403 SILGYLL
+403 
-410 ILISYF
+410 
-416 VNELFLNCYKR
+416 
-427 TKKANDLYFDYIAYK
+427 
-442 NYLEEIDTLGYDKN
+442 
-456 DINTYITN
+456 
-464 GLILKTTNTNLKLDQ
+464 
-479 GEFPYKLNKAIV
+479 GE
-491 RCVKKANDRR
+491 

>member
-1 MDKKYALITGVAGL
+1 MRRQKRSKRPFILLLSLIIMIFGSLYLFKGFFKKDNGTNDNNDTDNNNNIVENVKERSITFTLAG
-15 IGSRLADW
+15 
-23 IIENKPD
+23 
-30 YCVVGVDNLFGGYEE
+30 
-45 NINKNVIFYNKELS
+45 NVLLNAEMWYDTA
-59 SDDLSGLF
+59 SDGQ
-67 EKYNFEYVFE
+67 YNFEYVFE

-208 KDYDAIK
+208 KDYDSIK

-310 LKQSDKYLLNILNR
+310 NYDDINVLLTYAYSLNGVNYKVVPFTKIQTELNDYKIYYEKYNKLLTENN
-324 IIDGKK
+324 K
-330 NVSLTKLYNF
+330 NVKLYP
-340 CDNKKDAIDFLINY
+340 I
-354 NVYIKML
+354 
-361 RNESTNEPYF
+361 
-371 ETKLVY
+371 
-377 NTVSS
+377 
-382 YKTISYILWL
+382 
-392 VSLVFTFYEHY
+392 
-403 SILGYLL
+403 
-410 ILISYF
+410 
-416 VNELFLNCYKR
+416 
-427 TKKANDLYFDYIAYK
+427 
-442 NYLEEIDTLGYDKN
+442 
-456 DINTYITN
+456 
-464 GLILKTTNTNLKLDQ
+464 
-479 GEFPYKLNKAIV
+479 GE
-491 RCVKKANDRR
+491 

>member
-1 MDKKYALITGVAGL
+1 MRRQKRSKRPFILLLSLIIMIFGSLYLFKGFFKKDNGTNDNNDNDNNNNNIVENVKERSITFTLAG
-15 IGSRLADW
+15 
-23 IIENKPD
+23 
-30 YCVVGVDNLFGGYEE
+30 
-45 NINKNVIFYNKELS
+45 NVLLNAEMWYDTA
-59 SDDLSGLF
+59 SDGQ
-67 EKYNFEYVFE
+67 YNFEYVFE

-116 ATELAKVG
+116 ATELTKVG

-208 KDYDAIK
+208 KDYDSIK

-284 SLTDNKISAIVDF
+284 SLTDNKIIAIVDF

-310 LKQSDKYLLNILNR
+310 NYDDINVLLTYAYSLNGVNYKVVPFTKIQTELNDYKIYYEKYNKLLTENN
-324 IIDGKK
+324 K
-330 NVSLTKLYNF
+330 NVKLYP
-340 CDNKKDAIDFLINY
+340 I
-354 NVYIKML
+354 
-361 RNESTNEPYF
+361 
-371 ETKLVY
+371 
-377 NTVSS
+377 
-382 YKTISYILWL
+382 
-392 VSLVFTFYEHY
+392 
-403 SILGYLL
+403 
-410 ILISYF
+410 
-416 VNELFLNCYKR
+416 
-427 TKKANDLYFDYIAYK
+427 
-442 NYLEEIDTLGYDKN
+442 
-456 DINTYITN
+456 
-464 GLILKTTNTNLKLDQ
+464 
-479 GEFPYKLNKAIV
+479 GE
-491 RCVKKANDRR
+491 

>member
-1 MDKKYALITGVAGL
+1 MRRQKRSKRPFILLLSLIIMIFGSLYLFKGFFKKDNGTNDNNDNDNNNNIVENVKERSITFTLAG
-15 IGSRLADW
+15 
-23 IIENKPD
+23 
-30 YCVVGVDNLFGGYEE
+30 
-45 NINKNVIFYNKELS
+45 NVLLNAEMWYDTA
-59 SDDLSGLF
+59 SDGQ
-67 EKYNFEYVFE
+67 YNFEYVFE

-208 KDYDAIK
+208 KDYDSIK
-215 DQADI
+215 NQADI

-310 LKQSDKYLLNILNR
+310 NYDDINVLLTYAYSLNGVNYKVVPFTKIQTELNDYKIYYEKYNKLLTENN
-324 IIDGKK
+324 K
-330 NVSLTKLYNF
+330 NVKLYP
-340 CDNKKDAIDFLINY
+340 I
-354 NVYIKML
+354 
-361 RNESTNEPYF
+361 
-371 ETKLVY
+371 
-377 NTVSS
+377 
-382 YKTISYILWL
+382 
-392 VSLVFTFYEHY
+392 
-403 SILGYLL
+403 
-410 ILISYF
+410 
-416 VNELFLNCYKR
+416 
-427 TKKANDLYFDYIAYK
+427 
-442 NYLEEIDTLGYDKN
+442 
-456 DINTYITN
+456 
-464 GLILKTTNTNLKLDQ
+464 
-479 GEFPYKLNKAIV
+479 GE
-491 RCVKKANDRR
+491 

>member
-1 MDKKYALITGVAGL
+1 MRRQKRSKRPFILLLSLIIMIFGSLYLFKGFFKKDNGTNDNNDNDNNNNIVENVKERSITFTLAG
-15 IGSRLADW
+15 
-23 IIENKPD
+23 
-30 YCVVGVDNLFGGYEE
+30 
-45 NINKNVIFYNKELS
+45 NVLLNAEMWYDTA
-59 SDDLSGLF
+59 SDGQ
-67 EKYNFEYVFE
+67 YNFEYVFE

-208 KDYDAIK
+208 KDYNSIK

-310 LKQSDKYLLNILNR
+310 NYDDINVLLTYAYSLNGVNYKVVPFTKIQTELNDYKIYYEKYNKLLTENN
-324 IIDGKK
+324 K
-330 NVSLTKLYNF
+330 NVKLYP
-340 CDNKKDAIDFLINY
+340 I
-354 NVYIKML
+354 
-361 RNESTNEPYF
+361 
-371 ETKLVY
+371 
-377 NTVSS
+377 
-382 YKTISYILWL
+382 
-392 VSLVFTFYEHY
+392 
-403 SILGYLL
+403 
-410 ILISYF
+410 
-416 VNELFLNCYKR
+416 
-427 TKKANDLYFDYIAYK
+427 
-442 NYLEEIDTLGYDKN
+442 
-456 DINTYITN
+456 
-464 GLILKTTNTNLKLDQ
+464 
-479 GEFPYKLNKAIV
+479 GE
-491 RCVKKANDRR
+491 

>member
-1 MDKKYALITGVAGL
+1 MRRQKRSKRPFILLLSLIIMIFGSLYLFKGFFKKDNGTNDNNDNDNNIVENVKERSITFTLAG
-15 IGSRLADW
+15 
-23 IIENKPD
+23 
-30 YCVVGVDNLFGGYEE
+30 
-45 NINKNVIFYNKELS
+45 NVLLNAEMWYDTA
-59 SDDLSGLF
+59 SDGQ
-67 EKYNFEYVFE
+67 YNFEYVFE

-310 LKQSDKYLLNILNR
+310 NYDDINVLLTYAYSLNGVNYKVVPFTKIQTELNDYKIYYEKYNKLLTENN
-324 IIDGKK
+324 K
-330 NVSLTKLYNF
+330 NVKLYP
-340 CDNKKDAIDFLINY
+340 I
-354 NVYIKML
+354 
-361 RNESTNEPYF
+361 
-371 ETKLVY
+371 
-377 NTVSS
+377 
-382 YKTISYILWL
+382 
-392 VSLVFTFYEHY
+392 
-403 SILGYLL
+403 
-410 ILISYF
+410 
-416 VNELFLNCYKR
+416 
-427 TKKANDLYFDYIAYK
+427 
-442 NYLEEIDTLGYDKN
+442 
-456 DINTYITN
+456 
-464 GLILKTTNTNLKLDQ
+464 
-479 GEFPYKLNKAIV
+479 GE
-491 RCVKKANDRR
+491 

>member
-1 MDKKYALITGVAGL
+1 MRRQRRSKIPFIFLLSLIIMIFGSLYLFKGFFKKDTGTNDNNDNDNNNNNNIVENVKERSITFTLAG
-15 IGSRLADW
+15 
-23 IIENKPD
+23 
-30 YCVVGVDNLFGGYEE
+30 
-45 NINKNVIFYNKELS
+45 NVLLNAEMWYDTA
-59 SDDLSGLF
+59 SDGQ
-67 EKYNFEYVFE
+67 YNFEYVFE

-96 LGGKDLGLTSYTN
+96 LGGKALGLTSYTN

-116 ATELAKVG
+116 ATELARVG

-177 IKVALLGYTMGSTIA
+177 IKVALLGYTTGLTIA

-208 KDYDAIK
+208 KDYDSIK
-215 DQADI
+215 DQVDI

-310 LKQSDKYLLNILNR
+310 NYDDINVLLTYAYSLNGVNYKVVPFTKIQTELNDYKIYYEKYNKLLTENN
-324 IIDGKK
+324 K
-330 NVSLTKLYNF
+330 NVKLYP
-340 CDNKKDAIDFLINY
+340 I
-354 NVYIKML
+354 
-361 RNESTNEPYF
+361 
-371 ETKLVY
+371 
-377 NTVSS
+377 
-382 YKTISYILWL
+382 
-392 VSLVFTFYEHY
+392 
-403 SILGYLL
+403 G
-410 ILISYF
+410 
-416 VNELFLNCYKR
+416 
-427 TKKANDLYFDYIAYK
+427 
-442 NYLEEIDTLGYDKN
+442 G
-456 DINTYITN
+456 
-464 GLILKTTNTNLKLDQ
+464 
-479 GEFPYKLNKAIV
+479 
-491 RCVKKANDRR
+491 

>member
-1 MDKKYALITGVAGL
+1 MRRQRRSKIPFIFLLSLIIMIFGSLYLFKGFFKKDNGTNDNNDNDNNIVEKVKERSITFTLAG
-15 IGSRLADW
+15 
-23 IIENKPD
+23 
-30 YCVVGVDNLFGGYEE
+30 
-45 NINKNVIFYNKELS
+45 NVLLNAEMWYDTA
-59 SDDLSGLF
+59 SDGQ
-67 EKYNFEYVFE
+67 YNFEYVFE

-96 LGGKDLGLTSYTN
+96 LGGKALGLTSYTN

-116 ATELAKVG
+116 ATELARVG

-177 IKVALLGYTMGSTIA
+177 IKVALLGYTTGLTIA

-208 KDYDAIK
+208 KDYDSIK
-215 DQADI
+215 DQVDI

-310 LKQSDKYLLNILNR
+310 NYDDINVLLTYAYSLNGVNYKVVPFTKIQTELNDYKIYYEKYNKLLTENN
-324 IIDGKK
+324 K
-330 NVSLTKLYNF
+330 NVKLYP
-340 CDNKKDAIDFLINY
+340 I
-354 NVYIKML
+354 
-361 RNESTNEPYF
+361 
-371 ETKLVY
+371 
-377 NTVSS
+377 
-382 YKTISYILWL
+382 
-392 VSLVFTFYEHY
+392 
-403 SILGYLL
+403 G
-410 ILISYF
+410 
-416 VNELFLNCYKR
+416 
-427 TKKANDLYFDYIAYK
+427 
-442 NYLEEIDTLGYDKN
+442 G
-456 DINTYITN
+456 
-464 GLILKTTNTNLKLDQ
+464 
-479 GEFPYKLNKAIV
+479 
-491 RCVKKANDRR
+491 

>member
-1 MDKKYALITGVAGL
+1 MRRQKRSKRPFILLLSLIIMIFGSLYLFKGFFKKDNGTNDNNDNDNNNNIVENVKERSITFTLAG
-15 IGSRLADW
+15 
-23 IIENKPD
+23 
-30 YCVVGVDNLFGGYEE
+30 
-45 NINKNVIFYNKELS
+45 NVLLNAEMWYDTA
-59 SDDLSGLF
+59 SDGQ
-67 EKYNFEYVFE
+67 YNFEYVFE

-116 ATELAKVG
+116 ATELTKVG

-310 LKQSDKYLLNILNR
+310 NYDDINVLLTYAYSLNGVNYKVVPFTKIQTELNDYKIYYEKYNKLLTENN
-324 IIDGKK
+324 K
-330 NVSLTKLYNF
+330 NVKLYP
-340 CDNKKDAIDFLINY
+340 I
-354 NVYIKML
+354 
-361 RNESTNEPYF
+361 
-371 ETKLVY
+371 
-377 NTVSS
+377 
-382 YKTISYILWL
+382 
-392 VSLVFTFYEHY
+392 
-403 SILGYLL
+403 
-410 ILISYF
+410 
-416 VNELFLNCYKR
+416 
-427 TKKANDLYFDYIAYK
+427 
-442 NYLEEIDTLGYDKN
+442 
-456 DINTYITN
+456 
-464 GLILKTTNTNLKLDQ
+464 
-479 GEFPYKLNKAIV
+479 GE
-491 RCVKKANDRR
+491 

>member
-1 MDKKYALITGVAGL
+1 MRRQKRSKRPFILLLSLIIMIFGSLYLFKGFFKKDNGTNDNNDNDNNNNIVENVKERSITFTLAG
-15 IGSRLADW
+15 
-23 IIENKPD
+23 
-30 YCVVGVDNLFGGYEE
+30 
-45 NINKNVIFYNKELS
+45 NVLLNAEMWYDTA
-59 SDDLSGLF
+59 SDGQ
-67 EKYNFEYVFE
+67 YNFEYVFE

-177 IKVALLGYTMGSTIA
+177 IKVALLGYTMGSAIA

-208 KDYDAIK
+208 KDYDSIK

-310 LKQSDKYLLNILNR
+310 NYDDINVLLTYAYSLNGVNYKVVPFTKIQTELNDYKIYYEKYNKLLTENN
-324 IIDGKK
+324 K
-330 NVSLTKLYNF
+330 NVKLYP
-340 CDNKKDAIDFLINY
+340 I
-354 NVYIKML
+354 
-361 RNESTNEPYF
+361 
-371 ETKLVY
+371 
-377 NTVSS
+377 
-382 YKTISYILWL
+382 
-392 VSLVFTFYEHY
+392 
-403 SILGYLL
+403 
-410 ILISYF
+410 
-416 VNELFLNCYKR
+416 
-427 TKKANDLYFDYIAYK
+427 
-442 NYLEEIDTLGYDKN
+442 
-456 DINTYITN
+456 
-464 GLILKTTNTNLKLDQ
+464 
-479 GEFPYKLNKAIV
+479 GE
-491 RCVKKANDRR
+491 

>member
-1 MDKKYALITGVAGL
+1 MRRQKRSKRPFILLLSLIIMIFGSLYLFKGFFKKDNGTNDNNDNDNNIVENVKERSITFTLAG
-15 IGSRLADW
+15 
-23 IIENKPD
+23 
-30 YCVVGVDNLFGGYEE
+30 
-45 NINKNVIFYNKELS
+45 NVLLNAEMWYDTA
-59 SDDLSGLF
+59 SDGQ
-67 EKYNFEYVFE
+67 YNFEYVFE

-208 KDYDAIK
+208 KDYDSIK

-310 LKQSDKYLLNILNR
+310 KYDDINVLLTYAYSLNGVNYKVVPFTK
-324 IIDGKK
+324 IQTELNDYKIYYEKYNKLLTENNK
-330 NVSLTKLYNF
+330 NVKLYP
-340 CDNKKDAIDFLINY
+340 I
-354 NVYIKML
+354 
-361 RNESTNEPYF
+361 
-371 ETKLVY
+371 
-377 NTVSS
+377 
-382 YKTISYILWL
+382 
-392 VSLVFTFYEHY
+392 
-403 SILGYLL
+403 
-410 ILISYF
+410 
-416 VNELFLNCYKR
+416 
-427 TKKANDLYFDYIAYK
+427 
-442 NYLEEIDTLGYDKN
+442 
-456 DINTYITN
+456 
-464 GLILKTTNTNLKLDQ
+464 
-479 GEFPYKLNKAIV
+479 GE
-491 RCVKKANDRR
+491 

>member
-1 MDKKYALITGVAGL
+1 MRRQKRSKRPFILLLSLIIMIFGSLYLFKGFFKKDNGTNDNNDNDNNNNNIVENVKERSITFTLAG
-15 IGSRLADW
+15 
-23 IIENKPD
+23 
-30 YCVVGVDNLFGGYEE
+30 
-45 NINKNVIFYNKELS
+45 NVLLNAEMWYDTA
-59 SDDLSGLF
+59 SDGQ
-67 EKYNFEYVFE
+67 YNFEYVFE

-116 ATELAKVG
+116 ATELTKVG

-151 ENKISYSG
+151 ENKISYSR

-208 KDYDAIK
+208 KDYDSIK

-310 LKQSDKYLLNILNR
+310 NYDDINVLLTYAYSLNGVNYKVVPFTKIQTELNDYKIYYEKYNKLLTENN
-324 IIDGKK
+324 K
-330 NVSLTKLYNF
+330 NVKLYP
-340 CDNKKDAIDFLINY
+340 I
-354 NVYIKML
+354 
-361 RNESTNEPYF
+361 
-371 ETKLVY
+371 
-377 NTVSS
+377 
-382 YKTISYILWL
+382 
-392 VSLVFTFYEHY
+392 
-403 SILGYLL
+403 
-410 ILISYF
+410 
-416 VNELFLNCYKR
+416 
-427 TKKANDLYFDYIAYK
+427 
-442 NYLEEIDTLGYDKN
+442 
-456 DINTYITN
+456 
-464 GLILKTTNTNLKLDQ
+464 
-479 GEFPYKLNKAIV
+479 GE
-491 RCVKKANDRR
+491 

>member
-1 MDKKYALITGVAGL
+1 MRRQKRSKRPFILLLSLIIMIFGSLYLFKGFFKKDNGTNDNNDNDNNNIVENVKERSITFTLAG
-15 IGSRLADW
+15 
-23 IIENKPD
+23 
-30 YCVVGVDNLFGGYEE
+30 
-45 NINKNVIFYNKELS
+45 NVLLNAEMWYDTA
-59 SDDLSGLF
+59 SDGQ
-67 EKYNFEYVFE
+67 YNFEYVFE

-116 ATELAKVG
+116 ATELTKVG

-310 LKQSDKYLLNILNR
+310 NYDDINVLLTYAYSLNGVNYKVVPFTKIQTELNDYKIYYEKYNKLLTENN
-324 IIDGKK
+324 K
-330 NVSLTKLYNF
+330 NVKLYP
-340 CDNKKDAIDFLINY
+340 I
-354 NVYIKML
+354 
-361 RNESTNEPYF
+361 
-371 ETKLVY
+371 
-377 NTVSS
+377 
-382 YKTISYILWL
+382 
-392 VSLVFTFYEHY
+392 
-403 SILGYLL
+403 
-410 ILISYF
+410 
-416 VNELFLNCYKR
+416 
-427 TKKANDLYFDYIAYK
+427 
-442 NYLEEIDTLGYDKN
+442 
-456 DINTYITN
+456 
-464 GLILKTTNTNLKLDQ
+464 
-479 GEFPYKLNKAIV
+479 GE
-491 RCVKKANDRR
+491 

>member
-1 MDKKYALITGVAGL
+1 MRRQKRSKRPFILLLSLIIMIFGSLYLFKGFFKKDNGTNDNNDNDNNNNIVENVKERSITFTLAG
-15 IGSRLADW
+15 
-23 IIENKPD
+23 
-30 YCVVGVDNLFGGYEE
+30 
-45 NINKNVIFYNKELS
+45 NVLLNAEMWYDTA
-59 SDDLSGLF
+59 SDGQ
-67 EKYNFEYVFE
+67 YNFEYVFE

-109 FNTPYDT
+109 FNTPYYT
-116 ATELAKVG
+116 ATELATVG

-159 ISLNEEDRLK
+159 ISLNEEDRLN

-208 KDYDAIK
+208 KDYDSIK

-310 LKQSDKYLLNILNR
+310 NYDDINVLLTYAYSLNGLNYKVVPFTKIQTELNDYKIYYEKYNKLLTENN
-324 IIDGKK
+324 K
-330 NVSLTKLYNF
+330 NVKLYP
-340 CDNKKDAIDFLINY
+340 I
-354 NVYIKML
+354 
-361 RNESTNEPYF
+361 
-371 ETKLVY
+371 
-377 NTVSS
+377 
-382 YKTISYILWL
+382 
-392 VSLVFTFYEHY
+392 
-403 SILGYLL
+403 
-410 ILISYF
+410 
-416 VNELFLNCYKR
+416 
-427 TKKANDLYFDYIAYK
+427 
-442 NYLEEIDTLGYDKN
+442 
-456 DINTYITN
+456 
-464 GLILKTTNTNLKLDQ
+464 
-479 GEFPYKLNKAIV
+479 GE
-491 RCVKKANDRR
+491 